1 MLRNVLLLIF
11 SIGSLCAA
19 SAAQAATEIR
29 FWHAMSGSRGEEI
42 ERLAARFNASQK
54 EYRVVAR
61 YKGTYEQTLALSL
74 GSRRSLW
81 GPHIFQVSEAGTG
94 DVMGRERFV
103 RPLWEVMSEGG
114 EPLDAKYLPSVAAH
128 FSDARGRLQ
137 ALPFNIATPVLYF
150 NRDAFRKAKLDPAH
164 PPRTWYEMPAVL
176 AALVDAGYACAFTT
190 TAPSWVLLENMSVWH
205 NEEFATEH
213 NGMDGSGARL
223 TFNKSLMVRW
233 VSMLATW
240 LKSGYFT
247 YTGRG
252 SAGEAR
258 FASGECAILTSSS
271 ASYLSLRSRARFDLG
286 VAQFPYY
293 DDLNDA
299 PQNTLIGG
307 AGLWVVAGKS
317 KREYRGVAHFLSFIA
332 RPDVQAEWQ
341 RRTGDLPLT
350 VALYDRL
357 RSQGFYA
364 KNPGEEIAV
373 GQLLHK
379 SPTRDSEGLRLAGL
393 RQIRGIIDEELE
405 SVWGGKNPIE
415 ALNAAVERGNVLLI
429 KASARDKD

>member
-1 MLRNVLLLIF
+1 
-11 SIGSLCAA
+11 
-19 SAAQAATEIR
+19 
-29 FWHAMSGSRGEEI
+29 
-42 ERLAARFNASQK
+42 
-54 EYRVVAR
+54 
-61 YKGTYEQTLALSL
+61 
-74 GSRRSLW
+74 
-81 GPHIFQVSEAGTG
+81 
-94 DVMGRERFV
+94 
-103 RPLWEVMSEGG
+103 
-114 EPLDAKYLPSVAAH
+114 
-128 FSDARGRLQ
+128 
-137 ALPFNIATPVLYF
+137 
-150 NRDAFRKAKLDPAH
+150 
-164 PPRTWYEMPAVL
+164 
-176 AALVDAGYACAFTT
+176 
-190 TAPSWVLLENMSVWH
+190 
-205 NEEFATEH
+205 
-213 NGMDGSGARL
+213 
-223 TFNKSLMVRW
+223 
-233 VSMLATW
+233 MLATW